1 MQIIRF
7 LTAFTLAALATA
19 IALDAEATPGAPARI
34 VTAEEIHNAVDAAQ
48 AQANQIEA
56 AEEAEESDRD
66 GEGEATGGSWE

>member
-34 VTAEEIHNAVDAAQ
+34 VTAEEIHDAVDAAQ
-48 AQANQIEA
+48 AQANQLDRA
-56 AEEAEESDRD
+56 AEDEESDPAD
-66 GEGEATGGSWE
+66 EGEAAGGSWE